1 MPAVLVAVAAS
12 AWLLFAAGLMKIRH
26 PEGTGEAIR
35 TLVGSNAPEWQ
46 PRLLGGIE
54 VAIGGAFIVAPG
66 PLTAALLGLSYTFTL
81 GSALTLKRR
90 DVDCGCFGAN
100 SSKVGTSH
108 VVVTAIAAAA
118 AFALTVGWEA
128 YPDLSVYVLVVSGI
142 PLALACYALIAP
154 LTSLRSDLAELSS

>member
-12 AWLLFAAGLMKIRH
+12 AWLLFGAGLMKIRR
-26 PEGTGEAIR
+26 PNGTGDAIR
-35 TLVGSNAPEWQ
+35 TLVGSHARGWQ

-66 PLTAALLGLSYTFTL
+66 PITAVMLGLAYAFTL
-81 GSALTLKRR
+81 ASALTLKRR

-100 SSKVGTSH
+100 SAKVGTSH
-108 VVVTAIAAAA
+108 IVVTAIATAA
-118 AFALTVGWEA
+118 AFGLTILWEA
-128 YPDLSVYVLVVSGI
+128 HPDPSIYLLVVSGI
-142 PLALACYALIAP
+142 PMALACYALIAP